1 MPAWVSCTDPQRHL
15 GDDLA
20 CCPDSPTS
28 RCAAPS
34 SSLPDSPASGA
45 RAEPISPWGAR
56 GQFLG
61 FSGGV
66 IAGRWCAVACC
77 RPVGVLVVW
86 SFVYLA
92 LRRSLALMVLCWRS
106 ADAKQCDGTAAGCAD
121 AGPIRRCRAA
131 GHRLPHRCRPG
142 SCGWPASTRGG
153 ATSASAGSCCGLAAG
168 SPQAPSPGS
177 CAPTASSQRR
187 VGPPH
192 PRLGGRCYASRQR
205 ASWPAT
211 PLTVDT
217 VFLQRL
223 CVRFFLQLQ
232 TRRGQLGVRLA
243 GVTAHPPARGSR
255 SKPAT
260 SWPPS
265 TTTPRPSDS

>member
-1 MPAWVSCTDPQRHL
+1 MARHTRSGGVAGRARKRAIPINPFGARDWMQSLDLPALSTTPECFRPSLR
-15 GDDLA
+15 
-20 CCPDSPTS
+20 S
-28 RCAAPS
+28 RAPGAGAPGVRRA
-34 SSLPDSPASGA
+34 LPRPSPASGA

-92 LRRSLALMVLCWRS
+92 LRRILALMVLCWRS

-153 ATSASAGSCCGLAAG
+153 RPAHPRGAAAAWLPGLRKLHRQGPARQPPPASAASGRRIPDLAVVATPAG
-168 SPQAPSPGS
+168 SGHPGL
-177 CAPTASSQRR
+177 R
-187 VGPPH
+187 PP
-192 PRLGGRCYASRQR
+192 
-205 ASWPAT
+205 
-211 PLTVDT
+211 
-217 VFLQRL
+217 
-223 CVRFFLQLQ
+223 
-232 TRRGQLGVRLA
+232 
-243 GVTAHPPARGSR
+243 
-255 SKPAT
+255 
-260 SWPPS
+260 
-265 TTTPRPSDS
+265 